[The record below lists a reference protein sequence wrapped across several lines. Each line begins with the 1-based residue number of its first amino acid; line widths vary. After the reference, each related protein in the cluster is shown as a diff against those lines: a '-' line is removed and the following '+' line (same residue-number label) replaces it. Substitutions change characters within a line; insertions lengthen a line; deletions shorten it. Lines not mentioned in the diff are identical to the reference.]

1 MCRTMQKIENAL
13 IKSEQFHLP
22 GRKGLQS
29 SSMKLEIVLVDVT
42 EQPVERPQKKQRRHS
57 SGKKKCHTQKAQ
69 VLVEKTTGMI
79 LSAAF
84 CAGKKHDFQPFKETG
99 LRLSP
104 HVLLL
109 ADAGYQGADY
119 IHCNTQ
125 TPAKK
130 TKLHPLNKEQKIG
143 NLTLARKRILIEHIF
158 RRLKVFRILSERY
171 RNRRKC
177 FNLRFS
183 LIAAVHN
190 MENMELTSG

>member
-1 MCRTMQKIENAL
+1 
-13 IKSEQFHLP
+13 
-22 GRKGLQS
+22 
-29 SSMKLEIVLVDVT
+29 
-42 EQPVERPQKKQRRHS
+42 
-57 SGKKKCHTQKAQ
+57 
-69 VLVEKTTGMI
+69 MI

-84 CAGKKHDFQPFKETG
+84 CAGKKHDFQLFKESD
-99 LRLSP
+99 LRLPP

-109 ADAGYQGADY
+109 ADAGYQGVAK
-119 IHCNTQ
+119 IHRNSQ

-130 TKLHPLNKEQKIG
+130 TKLHPLNKEQKAD

-171 RNRRKC
+171 RNRRKR

-190 MENMELTSG
+190 MELTIACG